1 MAKVENMVSKAG
13 EQICQTF
20 IFDDNDDTAGLE
32 ISARCD
38 AMLEEEEPRT
48 MLKVIKSFNKGYR
61 SKSIN
66 RAILNVCDLKMIK
79 VDQPQIKVIS

>member
-1 MAKVENMVSKAG
+1 MAKVENMVRKAG

-48 MLKVIKSFNKGYR
+48 MLKVIS
-61 SKSIN
+61 
-66 RAILNVCDLKMIK
+66 DH
-79 VDQPQIKVIS
+79 